1 MSDDRGD
8 GADGQDL
15 AETFDETNLTR
26 DGDDIAQPD
35 IAPDVLDVTREE
47 GDADEDEP
55 VGDDEDFDPDTA
67 SDDELDA
74 MLERDD
80 GIDDDGPAGAD
91 IADRVST
98 EDGSAADFES
108 EALSDGDLADLGYD
122 DARKPAEHDTHVEE
136 QLDSGLDE
144 TFPASDPVSISP
156 GAD

>member
-1 MSDDRGD
+1 MSDDRDD

-26 DGDDIAQPD
+26 DGDDIAHLD

-47 GDADEDEP
+47 GDAEEDEA
-55 VGDDEDFDPDTA
+55 VGDDDDFDPDAA
-67 SDDELDA
+67 SEDEIDA
-74 MLERDD
+74 LLERDD
-80 GIDDDGPAGAD
+80 GIDYDVAAGPD
-91 IADRVST
+91 ITDRVST

-108 EALSDGDLADLGYD
+108 ETLSDGDLEDLGYD
-122 DARKPAEHDTHVEE
+122 DEREPAEHDPHVEE

-144 TFPASDPVSISP
+144 TFPASDPVSINP